1 MDQLEGFFACCL
13 RVLDGDAALIA
24 QLRARGFAC
33 EAGGWRFSLPAA
45 HAFLGGR
52 DEAYPGWLKQ
62 LYASDFNARLKGK
75 GAEIVIADNRG
86 RVDESLYCLRRI
98 EGMPA

>member
-1 MDQLEGFFACCL
+1 MWMDQLEAFFACCA

-33 EAGGWRFSLPAA
+33 EAGDWRFSLPAV

-52 DEAYPGWLKQ
+52 DEAYPGWLKR
-62 LYASDFNARLKGK
+62 LYASDFNTRLRALG
-75 GAEIVIADNRG
+75 GEIVIVDNHG
-86 RVDESLYCLRRI
+86 KVDRNLYSMRRI
-98 EGMPA
+98 E